1 MARLDGLARRI
12 GTLEARQPPVK
23 SDTQKFLE
31 KCTVEEL
38 RGLQEIIEKGYED
51 IDMLSPE
58 DKVFLEDLE
67 ARYGHC

>member
-1 MARLDGLARRI
+1 MKLDGLGRRI
-12 GTLEARQPPVK
+12 GILEARQPRVK

-38 RGLQEIIEKGYED
+38 RGLREIIEKGYGD
-51 IDMLSPE
+51 IDMLPPD
-58 DKVFLEDLE
+58 DKAFVEDLE